1 MGLNIKAALLL
12 SLGFIVGMAWLIHQ
26 VAAPVVELPSPLT
39 GSPANPIRSTV
50 DLPNRAEVFAHKS
63 TIERHVAEGRDSA
76 GAISLSPPPA
86 DAVELP
92 PLVLPPLAE
101 AQPSSGGTVS
111 PEPVASASSD
121 EALVP
126 SPRADA
132 TTAARPA
139 PEVAAQPLNPAP
151 AAPPAVPLPEAA
163 TANAVSTGGVGAN
176 PAAPVVPVVPPSAER
191 STARTYRVQ
200 RGDSVA
206 KIVQREFGTAD
217 AATIQAFVNANPKI
231 RKRPDNR
238 IFVNEEL
245 IVPEIPTLV
254 RSRSESAVGG
264 AVERQQPAPRRE
276 SPPPVEALEKPRPRR
291 SEPPDS
297 PRSKP
302 APPPVAMETSRTS
315 AEPARRETAGP
326 GPSKAPEAALKP
338 AVTVAPDPKNVSDTD
353 PARSAAAAAS
363 RVVNSPTPEAQPS
376 RPAPATARRK
386 PDTETRQRN
395 DSENRSAAAARGT
408 RGARPETAR
417 PQPRREPATPGWR
430 WYTIREND
438 SLRLLARTHLRDE
451 RRWRDIVALNPD
463 VNLRKLIPGV
473 RIKMPQPD
481 SVASR

>member
-12 SLGFIVGMAWLIHQ
+12 SLAFIGGMAWLIHQ

-39 GSPANPIRSTV
+39 ASPANPIRSTI
-50 DLPNRAEVFAHKS
+50 DLPERADAFAHKS
-63 TIERHVAEGRDSA
+63 TIERHVAESRDAA
-76 GAISLSPPPA
+76 GAVSLSPPAA

-101 AQPSSGGTVS
+101 APPSSGGTVS
-111 PEPVASASSD
+111 PEPIASALRD

-126 SPRADA
+126 SPRPDA
-132 TTAARPA
+132 ERPVYPA
-139 PEVAAQPLNPAP
+139 PEVAAQPPGPATPAP
-151 AAPPAVPLPEAA
+151 PVVPLPESAPTNVA
-163 TANAVSTGGVGAN
+163 STGGAAAN
-176 PAAPVVPVVPPSAER
+176 QAIPVAPVVPPPSER
-191 STARTYRVQ
+191 SSARTYRVQ

-238 IFVNEEL
+238 IFINEEL
-245 IVPEIPTLV
+245 VMPEIPTLV
-254 RSRSESAVGG
+254 RSRNESPAAGT
-264 AVERQQPAPRRE
+264 VERQQPAPRRE
-276 SPPPVEALEKPRPRR
+276 NVPASEAIEKPRPRR
-291 SEPPDS
+291 TEPTDS
-297 PRSKP
+297 PRAKP
-302 APPPVAMETSRTS
+302 APPPVAMENPRTPTDVARRDR
-315 AEPARRETAGP
+315 AEPAASPEPAG
-326 GPSKAPEAALKP
+326 K
-338 AVTVAPDPKNVSDTD
+338 
-353 PARSAAAAAS
+353 AAAATPPNPGPAS
-363 RVVNSPTPEAQPS
+363 AAEAARPSATAAPRVASNPPRETQPA
-376 RPAPATARRK
+376 RPGPATARRK
-386 PDTETRQRN
+386 PEADPRPRS
-395 DSENRSAAAARGT
+395 DGDNRSATAGRST

-417 PQPRREPATPGWR
+417 QQPRRENTTPGWR

-451 RRWRDIVALNPD
+451 RRWRDIVTLNPD